1 MLSDEDKTPPLVML
15 AADVERPPLV
25 TIAPGAERPRPPL
38 LAPHKTPP
46 PGRPPGALA
55 ISELVEKVTKD
66 VSAQARTEIA
76 LAVTK
81 LERENATLRAE
92 VTAQMRVA
100 MGLAI
105 IALGMNAIG
114 AIAVVAFTHHS
125 VGAMVAL
132 VLAGLGMFAIG
143 GLAGRHRDRARRAL
157 RGDGDIERAEAAA
170 TTSLAAGAH
179 AAWSGS
185 ESRA

>member
-1 MLSDEDKTPPLVML
+1 MLSDEDKTPPLVL
-15 AADVERPPLV
+15 AAEVERPPLV
-25 TIAPGAERPRPPL
+25 TIAPGAERPPRPMP
-38 LAPHKTPP
+38 APHKTPP
-46 PGRPPGALA
+46 PGRPAGALA
-55 ISELVEKVTKD
+55 VSELVEKVTRD
-66 VSAQARTEIA
+66 VSAQARAEIA
-76 LAVTK
+76 LAVTE
-81 LERENATLRAE
+81 LGRENAALRAE

-125 VGAMVAL
+125 IGAMVAL

-157 RGDGDIERAEAAA
+157 REDGDIERAEAAA
-170 TTSLAAGAH
+170 TSSLAAGAH
-179 AAWSGS
+179 AVWSGS